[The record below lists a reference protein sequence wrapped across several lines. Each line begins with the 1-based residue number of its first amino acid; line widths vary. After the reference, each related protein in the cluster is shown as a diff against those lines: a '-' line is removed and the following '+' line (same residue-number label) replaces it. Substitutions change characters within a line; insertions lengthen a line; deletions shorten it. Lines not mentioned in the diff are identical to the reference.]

1 MIIYDNVTF
10 ITGYLRYTT
19 LHFHSNYITP
29 QLHFITLLS
38 KDITHKN
45 YITSIMGIYIYIAT
59 QHLAEN
65 LERELYSMVLQTMFF
80 MLLVE
85 EQIVFPHQG
94 RVILLS
100 LNKGQSGRG
109 PIYF

>member
-1 MIIYDNVTF
+1 MIIYEYVTF

-19 LHFHSNYITP
+19 LHFYANYITP

-38 KDITHKN
+38 KEYYTQKLH
-45 YITSIMGIYIYIAT
+45 YLYYGHLYLQFAT

-65 LERELYSMVLQTMFF
+65 PEGELYGMVLQTMFS

-85 EQIVFPHQG
+85 EQIVFPHPV
-94 RVILLS
+94 RVILH
-100 LNKGQSGRG
+100 
-109 PIYF
+109 